1 MCWGRQSRVGPG
13 LNAPTAH
20 LWGGL
25 CLAPTKQTNRE
36 MCPTCPTTRLVIVGG
51 EWAQPAPRQLTP
63 RRNAP
68 QSLSVHADHAEHA
81 VADAEHPRLSSLALE
96 ARLGP
101 TSATLRSA
109 HKQSSAMCSEVV
121 LVARPEVVAVCAAG
135 VGRSPK
141 VVPKWC
147 QSCGALYGRPCWSLA
162 PKSSARPPARPP
174 AAPARSA
181 WIQRVRAAR
190 ASSDACFCACA

>member
-1 MCWGRQSRVGPG
+1 MWGS
-13 LNAPTAH
+13 AP
-20 LWGGL
+20 
-25 CLAPTKQTNRE
+25 CPPTKRPNRE

-51 EWAQPAPRQLTP
+51 EWAQPPCTTTTYSPAQY
-63 RRNAP
+63 P

-121 LVARPEVVAVCAAG
+121 LVARPEVVAVCTAG

-141 VVPKWC
+141 VVPRWC
-147 QSCGALYGRPCWSLA
+147 QSCVG
-162 PKSSARPPARPP
+162 SSAARIGRSPQ
-174 AAPARSA
+174 AVCVAARAPARIARS
-181 WIQRVRAAR
+181 QRVD
-190 ASSDACFCACA
+190 SACARRPCLV